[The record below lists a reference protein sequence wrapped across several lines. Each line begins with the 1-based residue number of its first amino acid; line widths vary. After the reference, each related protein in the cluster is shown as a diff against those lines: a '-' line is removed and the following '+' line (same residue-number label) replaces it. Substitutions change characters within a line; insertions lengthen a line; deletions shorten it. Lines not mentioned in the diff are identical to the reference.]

1 MEILGI
7 VWAASIIC
15 PASAAAKSTQGIC
28 FAPTQQYESLL
39 SPEVPEWLQWQLPVD
54 DWAVSTERALKS
66 DVVWR
71 SHWGSG
77 TVDADLSGLETSAPL
92 ETLEPAI
99 GVALTSFKP
108 VTVSPTV
115 AIDPPVEAAKTVFF
129 EEKWHSWSAVAAV
142 RVEPSIPETPIVST
156 TPPRHC
162 LSDAAVTYQPS
173 ALAIKASP
181 KYTVW
186 VHNHLVGEVAGQV
199 AAEKIAAKLRSLIQ
213 SGTLQPDQLTPLV
226 GPDFIGIAH
235 ENNLLFVVDET
246 LQPHPEVPAAVT
258 AVQWVN
264 NLRSA
269 LNEAPMGLAQV
280 QMVLNGLTETSETL
294 YGTASWY
301 GPYFHGRQ
309 TANGEIFDENELTAA
324 HKSLPFNT
332 RLKVT
337 NRMNGRSVVVRINDR
352 GPYIG
357 QRSLDLSKAAA
368 NCLGSTQNGVVPYE
382 AVILEP
388 ATRPELGDFTTAQ
401 LTLD

>member
-1 MEILGI
+1 M
-7 VWAASIIC
+7 V
-15 PASAAAKSTQGIC
+15 TV
-28 FAPTQQYESLL
+28 ES
-39 SPEVPEWLQWQLPVD
+39 
-54 DWAVSTERALKS
+54 
-66 DVVWR
+66 
-71 SHWGSG
+71 
-77 TVDADLSGLETSAPL
+77 SGLAVDS
-92 ETLEPAI
+92 
-99 GVALTSFKP
+99 
-108 VTVSPTV
+108 
-115 AIDPPVEAAKTVFF
+115 VFD
-129 EEKWHSWSAVAAV
+129 EKWHSWSAVAAV
-142 RVEPSIPETPIVST
+142 RVEPSIPESPVVSST
-156 TPPRHC
+156 TAPQC
-162 LSDAAVTYQPS
+162 LPDTAVAYQPS

-199 AAEKIAAKLRSLIQ
+199 AAEKIATQVRSLIQ

-235 ENNLLFVVDET
+235 GNDLLFVVDET

-332 RLKVT
+332 QLKVT
-337 NRMNGRSVVVRINDR
+337 NRMNG
-352 GPYIG
+352 
-357 QRSLDLSKAAA
+357 
-368 NCLGSTQNGVVPYE
+368 LGEHPGWCC
-382 AVILEP
+382 AL
-388 ATRPELGDFTTAQ
+388 
-401 LTLD
+401 